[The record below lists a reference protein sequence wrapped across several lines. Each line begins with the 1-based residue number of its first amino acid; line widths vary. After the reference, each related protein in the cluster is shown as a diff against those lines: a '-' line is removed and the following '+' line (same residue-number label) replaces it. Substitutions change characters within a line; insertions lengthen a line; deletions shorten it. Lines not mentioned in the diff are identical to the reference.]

1 MGFMIGGQ
9 VGGTLGWRWALRVT
23 PALLALLTATA
34 VPFVQ
39 EPARGASDG
48 VGGAVASGEGGAG
61 LSGWAR
67 DVAAVLRTPSVAL
80 SILGAAACNFAIG
93 AITVWIPTFVSFVEG
108 GTAAVAARGGL
119 SPSLVFGGVTV
130 VAGLTGTTR
139 RGPCPF
145 FLTPFI

>member
-9 VGGTLGWRWALRVT
+9 VGDTLGWRWALRVT

-93 AITVWIPTFVSFVEG
+93 AITVWIAMGDKVIKC
-108 GTAAVAARGGL
+108 R
-119 SPSLVFGGVTV
+119 SPLNVLKYTSDHS
-130 VAGLTGTTR
+130 
-139 RGPCPF
+139 CY
-145 FLTPFI
+145 